1 MRHDISFSGKQLGQS
16 LTLTHLCEKL
26 GNPIAIVHGQARD
39 MYEDARLDWYD
50 SHNGFEVRN
59 IDTLFPDFDTR
70 FPSQAEAG
78 QNSAPDMFGNN
89 KSLASSFFDEL
100 MEKFDDVADAGNGAL
115 LVGLAALGEILFQ
128 PYQPAISVGGGG
140 STSKLGWGD
149 DDKYKKKNGTKLQPT
164 QEVDNNILMIY
175 SYGKNELL
183 EEILDDLSVIKGKDE
198 ARDKQLADIQK
209 TLNELLDK
217 FAQVPQNEQ
226 SDNAPLGNG
235 LTYGTLKD
243 AVYDG
248 MADYYK
254 DQPDSTGI
262 LTENNLM
269 TIHDIFWDLYQKEF
283 AKYRQE
289 EKEEIQ
295 KKRDEIAKQR
305 HAQGIKEISQVAEW
319 APEYPIEIQRLI
331 RFIGMNSLEETEPVE
346 TAHKILK
353 VWGDTF

>member
-1 MRHDISFSGKQLGQS
+1 M
-16 LTLTHLCEKL
+16 
-26 GNPIAIVHGQARD
+26 A
-39 MYEDARLDWYD
+39 
-50 SHNGFEVRN
+50 
-59 IDTLFPDFDTR
+59 
-70 FPSQAEAG
+70 
-78 QNSAPDMFGNN
+78 
-89 KSLASSFFDEL
+89 
-100 MEKFDDVADAGNGAL
+100 
-115 LVGLAALGEILFQ
+115 
-128 PYQPAISVGGGG
+128 
-140 STSKLGWGD
+140 
-149 DDKYKKKNGTKLQPT
+149 
-164 QEVDNNILMIY
+164 
-175 SYGKNELL
+175 KNELL

-226 SDNAPLGNG
+226 SDNAPPGNG

-319 APEYPIEIQRLI
+319 ASEYPIEIQRLI

-353 VWGDTF
+353 VWGDTFLRATTPPPPEPPSLRAWLMFKWQQAKKILHNRKALAYTFIYLCALAIVVCLSLYQSAVMDLDRTNRIFYHNVIRNEQRAKDYHALDSLIHSNSFFKTYRTLDK

>member
-1 MRHDISFSGKQLGQS
+1 M
-16 LTLTHLCEKL
+16 
-26 GNPIAIVHGQARD
+26 A
-39 MYEDARLDWYD
+39 
-50 SHNGFEVRN
+50 
-59 IDTLFPDFDTR
+59 
-70 FPSQAEAG
+70 
-78 QNSAPDMFGNN
+78 
-89 KSLASSFFDEL
+89 
-100 MEKFDDVADAGNGAL
+100 
-115 LVGLAALGEILFQ
+115 
-128 PYQPAISVGGGG
+128 
-140 STSKLGWGD
+140 
-149 DDKYKKKNGTKLQPT
+149 
-164 QEVDNNILMIY
+164 
-175 SYGKNELL
+175 KNELL

-217 FAQVPQNEQ
+217 FAQVPQNGQ
-226 SDNAPLGNG
+226 NDNAPSGNG

-295 KKRDEIAKQR
+295 KKRDEIAKLR
-305 HAQGIKEISQVAEW
+305 HVQGINEISQVAEW
-319 APEYPIEIQRLI
+319 APEYPIEIQRVI
-331 RFIGMNSLEETEPVE
+331 RFIGRNTLEETEPVE

-353 VWGDTF
+353 IWGDMFLRVTTPPPPEPQSLKAWLMFKWQQVKAYFRNRTALAYTFIYIGILAIFVCVSLYQSAVMDLDRTNRIFYYNVIRNKQRANDYHALDSLIHSNSFFKTYRTLDK